1 MFLHGEDIAS
11 ITNTV
16 QMQECKNA
24 KMQKCKVFLHPIDL
38 QYDIIF
44 LPLQNLCISLQKGR
58 KGCFWGVVFALKC
71 PIERTKPT
79 ETRWVFVFLV
89 FGYMSSWTKF
99 MLKVRGVN
107 SQQPMVS
114 GCLLKCSAAWERP
127 LNPFSQNSRRPPRF
141 AFFRFCKRKRKGG
154 FGYTLLN
161 Q

>member
-16 QMQECKNA
+16 QMQKCKNA
-24 KMQKCKVFLHPIDL
+24 KFSCIQLIYNMISYFCLCKTFAFL
-38 QYDIIF
+38 
-44 LPLQNLCISLQKGR
+44 CKKGR

-71 PIERTKPT
+71 PIERTNPT

-107 SQQPMVS
+107 SLQPMVS

-127 LNPFSQNSRRPPRF
+127 LNPFSQNSRRPPVLHFCVF
-141 AFFRFCKRKRKGG
+141 ANENEKGG
-154 FGYTLLN
+154 FGYTLVN

>member
-24 KMQKCKVFLHPIDL
+24 KMQSFLASNWFTIWYHIFAFAKPLHFFAKRAEKGVFE
-38 QYDIIF
+38 
-44 LPLQNLCISLQKGR
+44 
-58 KGCFWGVVFALKC
+58 GVVFALKC
-71 PIERTKPT
+71 PIERTNPT
-79 ETRWVFVFLV
+79 EIRWVFVFLV
-89 FGYMSSWTKF
+89 FAYMSSWTKF

-127 LNPFSQNSRRPPRF
+127 LNPFSQNSRRPPVLHFCVF
-141 AFFRFCKRKRKGG
+141 ANENGKGDSG
-154 FGYTLLN
+154 TPY
-161 Q
+161 

>member
-24 KMQKCKVFLHPIDL
+24 KFSCIQLIYNMISYFCLCKTFAFL
-38 QYDIIF
+38 
-44 LPLQNLCISLQKGR
+44 CKKGR

-71 PIERTKPT
+71 PIERTNPT

-127 LNPFSQNSRRPPRF
+127 LNPFSQNSRRPPVLHFCVF
-141 AFFRFCKRKRKGG
+141 ANENEKGDSG
-154 FGYTLLN
+154 TPY
-161 Q
+161 